1 MLNKD
6 EIIDYFKLV
15 NSHAKKELGQN
26 FLVNQSI
33 ASSIVNLLDIN
44 EEDNLLE
51 IGPGLG
57 ALTGFVLDKKYTS
70 YEVVEYDQK
79 FVEFLIRSFDEKKI
93 KITKNNI
100 LKIKEISANKIVGNL
115 PYYITSEIILKMT
128 LEDEKLTKAV
138 FMVQKECYKRIVAK
152 SGKDYNALNVLVA
165 YLFDIKQELI
175 VDRSNFFP
183 VPNVDSLVFSLTKK
197 QEKNID
203 FARFLFKVSRISFQ
217 NRRKTLQNNLSSL
230 VANKESL
237 FEVFN
242 KANILPTKRAEE
254 LTVQDFER
262 LSMELLKIINW
273 I

>member
-152 SGKDYNALNVLVA
+152 SGN
-165 YLFDIKQELI
+165 DIKQELI